1 MAATAN
7 LFIEQG
13 ATFTSDVTIRG
24 TDGGVFDLSGYSA
37 SAKMALG
44 YASTRTRTTINTSI
58 NSDPTTGI
66 ITLSLSPTETSN
78 LEAPARYVY
87 DVELLKASDNSVIRV
102 IQGIITV
109 SPNLTI

>member
-7 LFIEQG
+7 LYIEQG
-13 ATFTSDVTIRG
+13 ATFTSDVTVRDNAG
-24 TDGGVFDLSGYSA
+24 EAYDLTGYNA

-44 YASTRTRTTINTSI
+44 YASTRTRVTITTSVA
-58 NSDPTTGI
+58 SDPTTGVV
-66 ITLSLSPTETSN
+66 TLSLTPTETSS

-109 SPNLTI
+109 SPNVTI

>member
-7 LFIEQG
+7 LYIEQG
-13 ATFTSDVTIRG
+13 ATFTSDVTVRDSAG
-24 TDGGVFDLSGYSA
+24 EAYDLTGYSA

-44 YASTRTRTTINTSI
+44 YASTRTRVTITTSVA
-58 NSDPTTGI
+58 SDPTTGVV
-66 ITLSLSPTETSN
+66 TLSLTPTETSS
-78 LEAPARYVY
+78 LEAPDRYVY

-109 SPNLTI
+109 SPNVTI

>member
-7 LFIEQG
+7 LYIEQG
-13 ATFTSDVTIRG
+13 ATFTSDITVRDNAG
-24 TDGGVFDLSGYSA
+24 EAYDLTGYSA

-44 YASTRTRTTINTSI
+44 YASTRTRVTITTSVA
-58 NSDPTTGI
+58 SDPTTGVV
-66 ITLSLSPTETSN
+66 TLSLTPTETSS

-109 SPNLTI
+109 SPNVTI

>member
-7 LFIEQG
+7 LYIEQG
-13 ATFTSDVTIRG
+13 ATFTSDVTVRDSAG
-24 TDGGVFDLSGYSA
+24 EAYDLTGYSA

-44 YASTRTRTTINTSI
+44 YASTRTRVTITTSVA
-58 NSDPTTGI
+58 SDPTTGVV
-66 ITLSLSPTETSN
+66 TLSLTPTETSG

-109 SPNLTI
+109 SPNVTI